1 MPPLKLLGVIP
12 VHVRLRGRQK
22 PNEFREMGRAEWHTG
37 RVRLCMSFSKSML
50 YSLQGGR
57 GAFAA
62 RALMG
67 TLGLHV
73 RLNTSYVRFESTMRY
88 RKGASLWKQRPFG
101 QHTKKDSSAQRKTT
115 DQIKA
120 KPKACVRGPVDG
132 NFAARPRP
140 INKRGLGV
148 SAERICTHTGV
159 ASSAAEAAAAGM
171 VAACRSS

>member
-22 PNEFREMGRAEWHTG
+22 PNEFRGMGRAEWYTG

-101 QHTKKDSSAQRKTT
+101 QHTKKDSSAQHKMT
-115 DQIKA
+115 DQIKLNQRR
-120 KPKACVRGPVDG
+120 ACGGPWMGISRRD
-132 NFAARPRP
+132 
-140 INKRGLGV
+140 LGQ
-148 SAERICTHTGV
+148 
-159 ASSAAEAAAAGM
+159 
-171 VAACRSS
+171 